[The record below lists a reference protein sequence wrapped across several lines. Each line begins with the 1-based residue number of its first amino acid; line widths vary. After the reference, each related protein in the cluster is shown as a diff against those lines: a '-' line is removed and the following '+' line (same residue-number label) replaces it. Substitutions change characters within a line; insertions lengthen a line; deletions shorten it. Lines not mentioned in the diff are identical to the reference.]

1 MTSERRRWRD
11 HPLAQLTLVR
21 YREFFREP
29 EAVFWVFVFP
39 VLLTA
44 GLGIA
49 FRNQAPERT
58 RVAAVAG
65 GGVSDSLLSALAR
78 SRDLLVEPM
87 SEARA
92 AAALRTGRVA
102 IVVAPGDR
110 GRVEYRFD
118 DERPESRTARL
129 LVDDALQRAA
139 GRSDLVAVTDRQVS
153 EPGSRYVDFVVP
165 GLLGMNLMGSGIWW
179 LGFTIVD
186 ARRKRLLKRLIAT
199 PMSRTQ
205 LLASFVL
212 SRLTLLVLEVGALLG
227 FALLVFGVPVR
238 GSILSLLVICLLS
251 ALSFGALGLLLA
263 SRARTVEGVSGLMN
277 LVMLPMWIFS
287 GVFFSASRF
296 PDAFQPLIQALP
308 LTAVNDA
315 LRASMLE
322 GAGWERLAPELAIVG
337 AWLVVSFALA
347 VRLFRWKRLWIPSHM
362 TCTASGSFSTSAH
375 RILRLAHRT
384 RILWWR

>member
-1 MTSERRRWRD
+1 MPERRGWRD
-11 HPLAQLTLVR
+11 HPLVQLTLVR

-58 RVAAVAG
+58 RVAVVERDGASNSLVA
-65 GGVSDSLLSALAR
+65 ALTR
-78 SRDLLVEPM
+78 SGDLLAEEMP
-87 SEARA
+87 ETA
-92 AAALRTGRVA
+92 AAQALRTGKVA
-102 IVVAPGDR
+102 IVVAPADG
-110 GRVEYRFD
+110 GGVEYRFD

-139 GRSDLVAVTDRQVS
+139 GRADLVPVAERRVS

-165 GLLGMNLMGSGIWW
+165 GLLGMNLMGSGIWG

-199 PMSRTQ
+199 PMSRPQ
-205 LLASFVL
+205 FLASFVL

-227 FALLVFGVPVR
+227 FALLAFGVPMR
-238 GSILSLLVICLLS
+238 GSVLSLLVICLLS

-287 GVFFSASRF
+287 GVFFSAARF

-322 GAGWERLAPELAIVG
+322 GAGWERLGPDLAIIA
-337 AWLVVSFALA
+337 AWMVVSFTLA
-347 VRLFRWKRLWIPSHM
+347 VRLFRWR
-362 TCTASGSFSTSAH
+362 
-375 RILRLAHRT
+375 
-384 RILWWR
+384 

>member
-1 MTSERRRWRD
+1 MPERRGWRD
-11 HPLAQLTLVR
+11 HPLVQLTLVR
-21 YREFFREP
+21 YLEFFREP

-49 FRNQAPERT
+49 FRNQAPELT
-58 RVAAVAG
+58 RVAVVAREG
-65 GGVSDSLLSALAR
+65 ASGPLIAALSR
-78 SRDLLVEPM
+78 SGDLLAEEMP
-87 SEARA
+87 EA
-92 AAALRTGRVA
+92 AAAQALRTGKVA
-102 IVVAPGDR
+102 IVVVPADAG
-110 GRVEYRFD
+110 GIEYRFD

-129 LVDDALQRAA
+129 MVDDALQRAA
-139 GRSDLVAVTDRQVS
+139 GRTDLVPVAERRVR

-165 GLLGMNLMGSGIWW
+165 GLLGMNLMGSGIWG

-205 LLASFVL
+205 FLASFVL

-227 FALLVFGVPVR
+227 FALLAFGVPIR
-238 GSILSLLVICLLS
+238 GSVVSLLVICLLS
-251 ALSFGALGLLLA
+251 ALSFGALGLLVA

-277 LVMLPMWIFS
+277 LIMLPMWIFS
-287 GVFFSASRF
+287 GVFFSAARF
-296 PDAFQPLIQALP
+296 PDAFQPLIQSLP

-322 GAGWERLAPELAIVG
+322 GAGWERLGPELAIIT
-337 AWLVVSFALA
+337 AWMVVSFTLA
-347 VRLFRWKRLWIPSHM
+347 VRLFRWR
-362 TCTASGSFSTSAH
+362 
-375 RILRLAHRT
+375 
-384 RILWWR
+384 